1 MSLTTPEQFRP
12 FRVLCAASCMIAA
25 LEGPVLAV
33 ENPPA
38 TISSKSSPRLDNTGP
53 VKVGAVVLGR
63 DGSGIGVIE
72 QVAED
77 LVLVNTGTHQA
88 PVARQSFG
96 FTETGITI
104 NTTRAELDAMMDRQL
119 AERAARIAS
128 SLLPGAEVVSID
140 QKLTATIEQIDYS
153 KGRVVLKAPVG
164 HVALRKEHFALN
176 GAGRLMALFTAEQ
189 IEEAARSPAD

>member
-1 MSLTTPEQFRP
+1 MMAAFEGPALAAQPLPASTTPKSLPPSSDTAGP
-12 FRVLCAASCMIAA
+12 FRI
-25 LEGPVLAV
+25 
-33 ENPPA
+33 
-38 TISSKSSPRLDNTGP
+38 
-53 VKVGAVVLGR
+53 GAVVLGR
-63 DGSGIGVIE
+63 DGSSIGVIE
-72 QVAED
+72 QVADD

-96 FTETGITI
+96 FTEAGITI

-128 SLLPGAEVVSID
+128 SLLPGAKVVSID
-140 QKLTATIEQIDYS
+140 DKLTATIEQIDYS

-189 IEEAARSPAD
+189 IEEAARRSAY

>member
-1 MSLTTPEQFRP
+1 M
-12 FRVLCAASCMIAA
+12 
-25 LEGPVLAV
+25 
-33 ENPPA
+33 
-38 TISSKSSPRLDNTGP
+38 
-53 VKVGAVVLGR
+53 VLGR
-63 DGSGIGVIE
+63 DGSSIGVIE

-96 FTETGITI
+96 FTEAGITI

-119 AERAARIAS
+119 AERAAKIAS
-128 SLLPGAEVVSID
+128 SLMPGAKVVSID
-140 QKLTATIEQIDYS
+140 DKLTATIEQIDYS
-153 KGRVVLKAPVG
+153 KGRVVLKAPEG

-189 IEEAARSPAD
+189 IEEAARSPAY

>member
-25 LEGPVLAV
+25 FEGPALAV

-38 TISSKSSPRLDNTGP
+38 ATSSKSSPRLDNTGP

-63 DGSGIGVIE
+63 DGSSIGTIE
-72 QVAED
+72 HVSDD

-96 FTETGITI
+96 FTEAGITI

-119 AERAARIAS
+119 AERAAKIAS
-128 SLLPGAEVVSID
+128 SLMPGAKVVSID
-140 QKLTATIEQIDYS
+140 DKLTATIEQIDYS

-176 GAGRLMALFTAEQ
+176 GAGRLMVLFTAEQ
-189 IEEAARSPAD
+189 IEEAARSPVD